1 MKTNRNGG
9 MLRLIAPRHDDE
21 DDDVL
26 DAPSPRN
33 NRGYQHIGLQA
44 GRRLARS
51 LLTICDD
58 IGVFLHPWAY
68 VDNKYV
74 KPTCALPDI
83 Q

>member
-9 MLRLIAPRHDDE
+9 MLWLIALRHDDDD

-33 NRGYQHIGLQA
+33 NRGYQHIQA
-44 GRRLARS
+44 GRRLVRS

-58 IGVFLHPWAY
+58 ICVFLHPWAY